1 MNSPRIELSAPDIT
15 EKEIQAVTEV
25 LRSGKLSLGPRLAE
39 FEEAVKSLTGA
50 KYAVAVNSGTSG
62 LFLCL
67 KAMGIAPG
75 DEVITTPFTFIASV
89 NVILQ
94 VGAKPVFVDIHP
106 DYLNMNPDLIEEQI
120 TSNTKAIEAVHAFG
134 NPWGID
140 EVQRIARSRDLLLIE
155 DSCEAIGTVYKNI
168 PAGMFGDAG
177 FFAFYPNKQITTG
190 EGGII
195 ITNNELLADICR
207 SLRNQGRSPNAGWL
221 SHERVGYNFRLSD
234 INCALGTAQLSRFEE
249 IKQKRAQA
257 AGKYIEKLNS
267 DKRLIMPELP
277 EDCNFSWFVFVVRLT
292 EDYSLKQR
300 NELLDMLRSEGVCA
314 SNYFPPVH
322 LQPFIKA
329 PLGIKEGCFPVTE
342 SVSSRTVALPFYSSL
357 RDEQID
363 FVCEKLSLCLD
374 RLYL

>member
-1 MNSPRIELSAPDIT
+1 MNFSRIELSAADIT
-15 EKEIQAVTEV
+15 DTEIQAVTEV
-25 LRSGKLSLGPRLAE
+25 LKSGKLSLGPKLAE
-39 FEEAVKSLTGA
+39 FEEAVKALTGA

-67 KAMGIAPG
+67 KAMGIGPG

-94 VGAKPVFVDIHP
+94 AGAKPVFADIHP
-106 DYLNMNPDLIEEQI
+106 DYLNMNPDLIDELV
-120 TSNTKAIEAVHAFG
+120 TPKTKAIEAVHAFG

-140 EVQRIARSRDLLLIE
+140 EVQRIARERGLMLIE
-155 DSCEAIGTVYKNI
+155 DSCEAIGTVYKSI

-195 ITNNELLADICR
+195 ITDNPELADLCR
-207 SLRNQGRSPNAGWL
+207 SLRNQGRSPDGGWL

-234 INCALGTAQLSRFEE
+234 INCALGTAQLSRFAE
-249 IKQKRAQA
+249 IKMKRSQA

-267 DKRLIMPELP
+267 DKRLIMPQLP
-277 EDCNFSWFVFVVRLT
+277 DNCDFSWFVFVVRLT
-292 EDYSLKQR
+292 EDCSLNQR
-300 NELLDMLRSEGVCA
+300 NELLDMLKSEGVCA

-329 PLGIKEGCFPVTE
+329 PLGIEEGSFPVTE
-342 SVSSRTVALPFYSSL
+342 SVSSRTVALPFHSNLS
-357 RDEQID
+357 DEKID

-374 RLYL
+374 RL